1 MKKDRLPMQPD
12 QRGKEPQVF
21 YIDGRKVSIKYS
33 DQQNPTAVQNIKD
46 TLISSGSI
54 KRT

>member
-12 QRGKEPQVF
+12 QRGKESQVF
-21 YIDGRKVSIKYS
+21 YIDGRKVKYS